1 MSFYRYIHF
10 LSLDVCVGAL
20 AYQAYFYK
28 LQTGMLVP
36 INLQILLFCSIW
48 VVYLLDRMIDVRI
61 DLIRDERHQ
70 FIQQHQT
77 KLLGLIGVLV
87 LVIANSL
94 IRLPIEW
101 ILKGTF
107 IGLFL
112 LFYWIAWAKKWF
124 NRWVSKEFLTAFI
137 YVLGIVFPFVNV
149 HEVAID
155 CLLFLFFLIV
165 LHHLKLFLHITGKK
179 CSTFL
184 LFVEVVMLGIFLY
197 LYNYHNS
204 IFLISYPLGIT
215 LGVQLIIHYFYP
227 SVHQRAIAEMAY
239 WSPIILFVYEL
250 F

>member
-87 LVIANSL
+87 LVSANSL

-124 NRWVSKEFLTAFI
+124 NRWLSKAFLTAFI

-155 CLLFLFFLIV
+155 CLFFLFFLIV
-165 LHHLKLFLHITGKK
+165 LHHLKLFLHITG
-179 CSTFL
+179 
-184 LFVEVVMLGIFLY
+184 
-197 LYNYHNS
+197 
-204 IFLISYPLGIT
+204 
-215 LGVQLIIHYFYP
+215 
-227 SVHQRAIAEMAY
+227 R
-239 WSPIILFVYEL
+239 
-250 F
+250 